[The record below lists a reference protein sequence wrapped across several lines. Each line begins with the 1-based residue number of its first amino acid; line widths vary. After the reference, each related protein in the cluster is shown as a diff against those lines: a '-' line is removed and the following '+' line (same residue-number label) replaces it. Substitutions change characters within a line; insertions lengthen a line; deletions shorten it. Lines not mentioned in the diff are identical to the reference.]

1 MAKKK
6 KKLQK
11 DDLDAIDTIADDMS
25 HYEDVK
31 LDDDKVTVEDVDTLS
46 EEEIQKASEN
56 KEKNTTDEETVDI
69 DKFLTLDEEFKLI
82 MESKVQKAEEKA
94 KEAEDKF
101 LRTHADFE
109 NIKKRLEREKYSA
122 IDYASE
128 KFAKD
133 LLAPIDAM
141 QMAILSANAD
151 ISAEDLVEKL
161 KEGIELTVK
170 AFNTAFEKHDITEVE
185 YDEFNPDFHNA
196 VMKVDSDDV
205 ESGQIVMVMQKGY
218 KFKDRLLREA
228 MVSVAN

>member
-1 MAKKK
+1 M
-6 KKLQK
+6 
-11 DDLDAIDTIADDMS
+11 
-25 HYEDVK
+25 EEN
-31 LDDDKVTVEDVDTLS
+31 KVEKEV
-46 EEEIQKASEN
+46 EEIIEPAEVVDETIVE
-56 KEKNTTDEETVDI
+56 EKVVSDEE
-69 DKFLTLDEEFKLI
+69 KFASLDEEFKSK
-82 MESKVQKAEEKA
+82 MEAKVA
-94 KEAEDKF
+94 EAEAKATEAENKF

-109 NIKKRLEREKYSA
+109 NIKKRLEKEKYSA

-141 QMAILSANAD
+141 QMAMLSANGD
-151 ISAEDLVEKL
+151 FEAEQIVEKL

-170 AFNTAFEKHDITEVE
+170 AFNKAFEKHDITEVE
-185 YDEFNPDFHNA
+185 YDEFNPDYHNA
-196 VMKVDSDDV
+196 VMKADSDEV

>member
-1 MAKKK
+1 MNKENEEIK
-6 KKLQK
+6 
-11 DDLDAIDTIADDMS
+11 
-25 HYEDVK
+25 
-31 LDDDKVTVEDVDTLS
+31 
-46 EEEIQKASEN
+46 EEEIITEDVAVE
-56 KEKNTTDEETVDI
+56 ETTEEIVSDEE
-69 DKFLTLDEEFKLI
+69 KFASLDEEFKAK
-82 MESKVQKAEEKA
+82 MEAKVEAAEAKA

-109 NIKKRLEREKYSA
+109 NIKKRLEKEKYSA

-133 LLAPIDAM
+133 LLAPIDAL

-151 ISAEDLVEKL
+151 VPAEDLVEKL

-170 AFNTAFEKHDITEVE
+170 AFNKAFEKHDINEVE
-185 YDEFNPDFHNA
+185 YDEFNPDHHNA
-196 VMKVDSDDV
+196 VMKADSEDV

-218 KFKDRLLREA
+218 VFKDRLLREA

>member
-1 MAKKK
+1 MSKEV
-6 KKLQK
+6 Q
-11 DDLDAIDTIADDMS
+11 DNEEIVEESIDLDNITQETADA
-25 HYEDVK
+25 EIVQK
-31 LDDDKVTVEDVDTLS
+31 
-46 EEEIQKASEN
+46 EEIS
-56 KEKNTTDEETVDI
+56 DEE
-69 DKFLTLDEEFKLI
+69 KFESLDEEFKSK
-82 MESKVQKAEEKA
+82 MEAKVAEAEAKAV
-94 KEAEDKF
+94 EAEDKF

-109 NIKKRLEREKYSA
+109 NVKKRLEREKYQS

-133 LLAPIDAM
+133 LLAPIDAL
-141 QMAILSANAD
+141 QMAILSANGD
-151 ISAEDLVEKL
+151 IPAEDLVEKL

-185 YDEFNPDFHNA
+185 YEEFNPDFHNA
-196 VMKVDSDDV
+196 VMKVDSEEI